1 MAREISDRNKRS
13 EFHWANST
21 NSINLTRSFFV
32 RVFPSTVFLGF
43 FDRMNSIVKKGL
55 IDKVADICK
64 RNAILD
70 LYAFGSR
77 GAEISEKVRGSTA
90 VIPTQHTSDV
100 DIGAVPA
107 KLSTFGPSQR
117 IALVVELEDLFD
129 AYRVDLVVLSEA
141 DPFLALEV
149 VRGELLYTDNPD
161 RQSRHELYILRRAG
175 DLMPLKKERMRMI
188 LEEAAR

>member
-1 MAREISDRNKRS
+1 M
-13 EFHWANST
+13 
-21 NSINLTRSFFV
+21 
-32 RVFPSTVFLGF
+32 
-43 FDRMNSIVKKGL
+43 
-55 IDKVADICK
+55 
-64 RNAILD
+64 D

-77 GAEISEKVRGSTA
+77 GAEISEKVRGYAA

-107 KLSTFGPSQR
+107 NLSTFGPSQR

-175 DLMPLKKERMRMI
+175 DLMPFKKERMRMI